1 MTIVELQP
9 GRVGWRRVG
18 SDRNFHEYQLTADGW
33 KYVMPEAGVKGLAG
47 ILNSQTLAKLT
58 RH

>member
-1 MTIVELQP
+1 
-9 GRVGWRRVG
+9 
-18 SDRNFHEYQLTADGW
+18 DGW